1 MTYSLC
7 CNLLTFFPLAPKLL
21 LAGLYMMMSAFSMF
35 FCYSTPWIP
44 DDALSACMA
53 CGCWSCKKK
62 KWVFLGNCG
71 RGQINPKGLGQVN
84 HASTNTR
91 VGLGYSLIQSQEV
104 AHFERWAHRRRVLVI
119 RPTISSLT
127 FILAFYT
134 DTPLMFHYTSKQS
147 HGKLFTICIV

>member
-7 CNLLTFFPLAPKLL
+7 CNLLTFFSPRTQTTISRPLYDDERFFNVFFATPRREYPTTRYRHAW
-21 LAGLYMMMSAFSMF
+21 LAGADLV
-35 FCYSTPWIP
+35 
-44 DDALSACMA
+44 
-53 CGCWSCKKK
+53 KK